1 MTFKFLHRFQPA
13 APRGSARPPRAASE
27 KRVEPDRPVRVYSLL
42 LPPTFPR
49 DRR

>member
-1 MTFKFLHRFQPA
+1 MTFKFLHPHQPA
-13 APRGSARPPRAASE
+13 APRETNRPPRAVSE
-27 KRVEPDRPVRVYSLL
+27 KRIEPDRPVRVYSLL

>member
-1 MTFKFLHRFQPA
+1 MIRIFHPHASGAHPKVKR
-13 APRGSARPPRAASE
+13 APRE
-27 KRVEPDRPVRVYSLL
+27 KRTAQDRPVRMYSLL